1 MSDQNQTD
9 DTLDVLEPG
18 EEEKLLE
25 EGTEEVLPAPS
36 TPLIAVEINTN
47 KDGGSESLLAVE
59 GIIRRQ
65 SSRLDELKEKL
76 KQYNDQLKSVL
87 DNDEALTNAQ
97 EEVKQ
102 ATRRQKERKTML
114 ANGAE
119 SVQLKF
125 HIKET
130 KDSVKDIEESLS
142 NHLLNLYQMTGVKEF
157 DTDDGGK
164 RAYDV
169 KAKLRGKKSGDQ

>member
-1 MSDQNQTD
+1 MSDQSQVN

-25 EGTEEVLPAPS
+25 EGTDESLPTTS
-36 TPLIAVEINTN
+36 TPLISVEVT
-47 KDGGSESLLAVE
+47 KSGSGDGESLLAVE

-65 SSRLDELKEKL
+65 SVRLDEIKEKL
-76 KQYNDQLKSVL
+76 KQFNDQLRSIM
-87 DNDEALTNAQ
+87 DNDEALTNAE

-102 ATRRQKERKTML
+102 ANRRQKERKTML
-114 ANGAE
+114 GNSAE
-119 SVQLKF
+119 SLQIKF
-125 HIKET
+125 HIKEL
-130 KDSVKDIEESLS
+130 KESVKDIEESLS

-164 RAYDV
+164 REYDV
-169 KAKLRGKKSGDQ
+169 KAKLRGKKKQE